1 MSDNNVKKTRFD
13 GLEVGSDGQVKLK
26 SADVPDSELL
36 PADPQSGGEHFNGGG
51 ELQAQFAK
59 LQEEN
64 EKLTSDLESV
74 SKTVE
79 SFVNDDLQGYG
90 DGEVSTRLFAVLEGV
105 LGGVKALQVER
116 DGNREKAQQLEQE
129 RDNLQQQLKAY
140 QDAEQE
146 RQAAAK
152 EEQDRLAAEKE
163 VEELKA
169 KLDAAGVTYRA
180 NASKE
185 SLQKLVDDLPK

>member
-13 GLEVGSDGQVKLK
+13 GLEVGNDGQVKLK

-51 ELQAQFAK
+51 ELQAQFLRLK
-59 LQEEN
+59 DEN
-64 EKLTSDLESV
+64 TGLAAE
-74 SKTVE
+74 
-79 SFVNDDLQGYG
+79 N
-90 DGEVSTRLFAVLEGV
+90 
-105 LGGVKALQVER
+105 
-116 DGNREKAQQLEQE
+116 
-129 RDNLQQQLKAY
+129 QQLK
-140 QDAEQE
+140 DRVSELESAESD
-146 RQAAAK
+146 RLAAEK

-163 VEELKA
+163 VEDLKA

>member
-1 MSDNNVKKTRFD
+1 MSDNNVKKTRFN

-51 ELQAQFAK
+51 ELQAKFLRLK
-59 LQEEN
+59 EEN
-64 EKLTSDLESV
+64 TGLAAENQQLKARVSDLES
-74 SKTVE
+74 
-79 SFVNDDLQGYG
+79 
-90 DGEVSTRLFAVLEGV
+90 A
-105 LGGVKALQVER
+105 
-116 DGNREKAQQLEQE
+116 
-129 RDNLQQQLKAY
+129 
-140 QDAEQE
+140 
-146 RQAAAK
+146 
-152 EEQDRLAAEKE
+152 EQDRLAAEKE